1 MMARRQ
7 FAPFFWTQALGAFN
21 DNVFKNVLLLLLT
34 FVAVPRYGWDTG
46 LLNNL
51 AAALFILP
59 FLLFSAW
66 GGTLADR
73 IDKRRLVQRL
83 KLLELATMTLAA
95 AAVWFEQFL
104 LLLALLFM
112 MGTQSALFGPV
123 KYAILPQHLPRTQ
136 LVQGNAWINLGTF
149 VSILLG
155 TLLAGVLAA
164 LEGPWSRASIAAA
177 LIAVALLGYLASLAV
192 PPAPSSD
199 PGRVRWRPLSGSV
212 AVLRDSW
219 REPRVFRGLLGIS
232 LFWFLG
238 ACYLTQLP
246 AWVRDMVHGQ
256 ETAVSWLLGA
266 FALGVGAGAML
277 CARLSAGRLEL
288 GLVPLGALV
297 IAAAGFDFAARP
309 ALPGENH
316 DLLAVLGLPGFWRM
330 SLDLALVGLGGG
342 LYIVP
347 LYTLVQVASRDDRRA
362 RMIAANNLLN
372 ALFMILSALFGIL
385 LLTVLDASLTTFFA
399 VLSGVALA
407 AGGVALILN
416 PRALLRLV
424 VFALTHVLYR
434 LRFSGRGH
442 IPAEGPALV
451 VCNHVSF
458 MDALIMGGGCPRP
471 LRFLM
476 DRPIYESP
484 WLNWFF
490 RLAGAIP
497 VDSERRDPGGVRRT
511 MAEVSRALRDGEV
524 VMLFP
529 EGRLTPDGD
538 IHRFRRGV
546 DMILARDAVPVVPA
560 ALAGLWGSWT
570 SNRFGRALTTRPRR
584 FRARVALVFGEPVP
598 PEQADGRLLEAR
610 VRELK
615 ETAEAR
621 LGGAH
626 RASRS
631 IDHA

>member
-1 MMARRQ
+1 MSRSLMARRQ

-164 LEGPWSRASIAAA
+164 LEGPWSRASIAVA

-212 AVLRDSW
+212 AVLRGSW

-266 FALGVGAGAML
+266 FALGVG
-277 CARLSAGRLEL
+277 
-288 GLVPLGALV
+288 
-297 IAAAGFDFAARP
+297 
-309 ALPGENH
+309 
-316 DLLAVLGLPGFWRM
+316 
-330 SLDLALVGLGGG
+330 
-342 LYIVP
+342 
-347 LYTLVQVASRDDRRA
+347 
-362 RMIAANNLLN
+362 
-372 ALFMILSALFGIL
+372 
-385 LLTVLDASLTTFFA
+385 
-399 VLSGVALA
+399 
-407 AGGVALILN
+407 
-416 PRALLRLV
+416 
-424 VFALTHVLYR
+424 
-434 LRFSGRGH
+434 
-442 IPAEGPALV
+442 
-451 VCNHVSF
+451 
-458 MDALIMGGGCPRP
+458 
-471 LRFLM
+471 
-476 DRPIYESP
+476 
-484 WLNWFF
+484 
-490 RLAGAIP
+490 
-497 VDSERRDPGGVRRT
+497 
-511 MAEVSRALRDGEV
+511 
-524 VMLFP
+524 
-529 EGRLTPDGD
+529 
-538 IHRFRRGV
+538 
-546 DMILARDAVPVVPA
+546 
-560 ALAGLWGSWT
+560 
-570 SNRFGRALTTRPRR
+570 
-584 FRARVALVFGEPVP
+584 
-598 PEQADGRLLEAR
+598 
-610 VRELK
+610 
-615 ETAEAR
+615 
-621 LGGAH
+621 
-626 RASRS
+626 
-631 IDHA
+631 